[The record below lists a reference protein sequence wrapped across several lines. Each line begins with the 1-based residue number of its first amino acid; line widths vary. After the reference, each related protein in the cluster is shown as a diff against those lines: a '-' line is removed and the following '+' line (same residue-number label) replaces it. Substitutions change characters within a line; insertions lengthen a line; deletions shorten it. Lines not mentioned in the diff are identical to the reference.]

1 MVRLGITGG
10 IGSGKTTVCT
20 YFNFMKVPSYS
31 ADARAKYLMEHNE
44 ELKNSICELLGAGC
58 FNEYQ
63 RLNRQYIADI
73 VFNDTEK
80 LEALNAL
87 VHPVVRTDYDLWC
100 KEMEANGCTSCLMES
115 ALLVE
120 NGMYK
125 NLDKLIVVTAS
136 MDKRIQRVMNRDDIS
151 EEQVKARINAQLPES
166 EKLKVAD
173 FVINNDNRMEVL
185 SQVIS
190 ILSKI

>member
-1 MVRLGITGG
+1 
-10 IGSGKTTVCT
+10 
-20 YFNFMKVPSYS
+20 
-31 ADARAKYLMEHNE
+31 
-44 ELKNSICELLGAGC
+44 
-58 FNEYQ
+58 
-63 RLNRQYIADI
+63 
-73 VFNDTEK
+73 
-80 LEALNAL
+80 
-87 VHPVVRTDYDLWC
+87 
-100 KEMEANGCTSCLMES
+100 MEANGCTSCLMES

-136 MDKRIQRVMNRDDIS
+136 MDNRIQRVMNRDDIS